1 MLRLEEATIFFSSV
15 TRTENSVKNRP
26 FPFALLFS
34 ECGFKLCLWRSL
46 QLASGSETILHLY
59 KPDGQLW
66 QLCSWWEHVRN
77 FLFLWNEKGTSSSIK
92 KSESDLI
99 LLSVFWIWWT
109 KWKDGLSPVQCLVT
123 QSSLTFCDSM
133 DCRPPGSS
141 VHGDS
146 PGKNARVGCHA
157 LLQGIFPIQGSNS
170 GLPHHRWI
178 LYCLSH

>member
-1 MLRLEEATIFFSSV
+1 MLRLEEATVFFSSV
-15 TRTENSVKNRP
+15 TRTENSVENRP

-34 ECGFKLCLWRSL
+34 ECGFKLRLWRSL

-66 QLCSWWEHVRN
+66 QHCSWWEHVRN

-109 KWKDGLSPVQCLVT
+109 KWKDGPSPVECLVT

-133 DCRPPGSS
+133 DCSPPGSS
-141 VHGDS
+141 DHGDS
-146 PGKNARVGCHA
+146 PGKHTGMGCHT
-157 LLQGIFPIQGSNS
+157 LFQGIFPTQGSTQVPCTA
-170 GLPHHRWI
+170 GRF
-178 LYCLSH
+178 LYHLNH

>member
-1 MLRLEEATIFFSSV
+1 MSLEVSPACFRFWDH
-15 TRTENSVKNRP
+15 P
-26 FPFALLFS
+26 A
-34 ECGFKLCLWRSL
+34 SL
-46 QLASGSETILHLY
+46 QTRWTTLATL
-59 KPDGQLW
+59 
-66 QLCSWWEHVRN
+66 
-77 FLFLWNEKGTSSSIK
+77 FLMRTCEELPVLWNEKGTSSSIK

-109 KWKDGLSPVQCLVT
+109 KWKDGLSPVECSVT